1 MKTVIL
7 ASLVLAVTSA
17 SSFAGTPLINARQN
31 AQQHRIFNGVQQGD
45 LNFTE
50 TQKLLKGQARVQN
63 LENKA
68 KANGVVTPLERARIR
83 AAQNIQSARIF
94 LKKHK
99 LSCGATPRTPD
110 VMAGLWSAIT
120 R

>member
-1 MKTVIL
+1 MKTIIL

-17 SSFAGTPLINARQN
+17 SSFAGTPVIDARQN
-31 AQQHRIFNGVQQGD
+31 AQQHRIFKGVQQGD

-94 LKKHK
+94 LKRHN
-99 LSCGATPRTPD
+99 
-110 VMAGLWSAIT
+110 
-120 R
+120 